1 LTRFSAR
8 SADVPLPR
16 ARSDRAKDWPARSS
30 ATLRDVA
37 DVARV
42 SIATVSRVLTGAR
55 QSRPATKERVLAA
68 AAQLDYRPSAPAR
81 ALKLQQTNTLGLLIT
96 DIENPFFPEIVRAV
110 EDAAHQRGYAVL
122 LCNATDD
129 PSRELAYI
137 NLLLERRVDG
147 IIVAASRVP
156 ARHAALFARAAVPVV
171 LVNSEAP
178 RSGLPSI
185 ASDNRGGGRLA
196 TEHLLS
202 LGHRHIGH
210 ISAPQANAAA
220 ALRLGGVRAAI
231 RSAGMRAEALA
242 VAEGDARVAGGERA
256 TRELLERAPQT
267 TAIVCYN
274 DLTAIGALR
283 ALRAVGCS
291 VPGDFSVVGFDDID
305 LAKWTD
311 PPLTTIAQQKGEMGR
326 WAVAMLADG
335 ASNGRHPAPTRR
347 LATNLVLRGSTA
359 ARRE

>member
-1 LTRFSAR
+1 MPNHPSPGVAHR
-8 SADVPLPR
+8 R
-16 ARSDRAKDWPARSS
+16 ARTT

-37 DVARV
+37 GAAGV

-55 QSRPATKERVLAA
+55 PSRPATRDRVLAA
-68 AAQLDYRPSAPAR
+68 AEELEYRPSALGR
-81 ALKLQQTNTLGLLIT
+81 ALKLQQTHTLGLLIT
-96 DIENPFFPEIVRAV
+96 DIENPFFPEVVRAI
-110 EDAAHQRGYAVL
+110 EDAAHERGYAVL

-129 PSRELAYI
+129 PGRELAYI

-147 IIVAASRVP
+147 IIVAASQVP
-156 ARHAALFARAAVPVV
+156 ARHAALLARAPIPVV

-202 LGHRHIGH
+202 LGHEHIGH
-210 ISAPQANAAA
+210 VTAPRANAAA
-220 ALRLGGVRAAI
+220 ALRLGGVRDAL
-231 RSAGMRAEALA
+231 RAVGLEGNLT
-242 VAEGDARVAGGERA
+242 VVEGDAHVAGGERA
-256 TRELLERAPQT
+256 TLELLDRAPLT
-267 TAIVCYN
+267 TGVVCYN

-311 PPLTTIAQQKGEMGR
+311 PPLTTIAQQKREMGR
-326 WAVAMLADG
+326 WAFAQLADAPPEG
-335 ASNGRHPAPTRR
+335 PSDGHAMATSRH
-347 LATNLVLRGSTA
+347 LATSLVVRGSTGPV
-359 ARRE
+359 RR

>member
-1 LTRFSAR
+1 VAKAPPVPAGHPHR
-8 SADVPLPR
+8 SGT
-16 ARSDRAKDWPARSS
+16 

-37 DVARV
+37 DVAGV
-42 SIATVSRVLTGAR
+42 SIATVSRILTGAR
-55 QSRPATKERVLAA
+55 QSRPATRDRVLAA

-81 ALKLQQTNTLGLLIT
+81 ALKLQQTQTLGLLIT

-110 EDAAHQRGYAVL
+110 EDAAHERGYAVL

-129 PSRELAYI
+129 PGRELAYI

-147 IIVAASRVP
+147 IIVAASQVP
-156 ARHAALFARAAVPVV
+156 SRHAALLGRARIPVV
-171 LVNSEAP
+171 LVNCEAP
-178 RSGLPSI
+178 GSGLASI
-185 ASDNRGGGRLA
+185 TSDNPGGARMA

-210 ISAPQANAAA
+210 ITAPHANAAA
-220 ALRLGGVRAAI
+220 ALRLGGVRGA
-231 RSAGMRAEALA
+231 MRAAGIGEESL
-242 VAEGDARVAGGERA
+242 VVSEGDAHVAGGERA
-256 TRELLERAPQT
+256 TRELLERAPLT

-283 ALRAVGCS
+283 ALRALGCL
-291 VPGDFSVVGFDDID
+291 VPGDFSVLGFDDID

-326 WAVAMLADG
+326 WAVALLADA
-335 ASNGRHPAPTRR
+335 ASNGHHSASTRR
-347 LATNLVLRGSTA
+347 LTTSLVLRGSTGVCRA
-359 ARRE
+359 